1 MAQPPSHVL
10 VVADTHLTGGHLD
23 RMPPEVW
30 ELADRSDVVLH
41 AGDATD
47 QAVLDA
53 FAERAPV
60 HAVLGNN
67 DDGLH
72 GVLPTELQL
81 ELGGVAVAMV
91 HDAGPAAG
99 RARRMRRRFPEAE
112 IVVFGHSHQ
121 PMSDASDDELL
132 LFNPGSPTQRR
143 RQPVHTVGWLEL
155 RGGVIAT
162 ADIVEVGPLADRFAP
177 VLQPGRGA
185 PG

>member
-1 MAQPPSHVL
+1 MTSGGVRVL
-10 VVADTHLTGGHLD
+10 VVADTHLAGSNLD

-30 ELADRSDVVLH
+30 DLADRADVVLH
-41 AGDATD
+41 AGDITD
-47 QAVLDA
+47 PSVLDA
-53 FAERAPV
+53 FVERAPL

-67 DDGLH
+67 DQTMH
-72 GVLPTELQL
+72 GQLPTELRL
-81 ELGGVAVAMV
+81 ELGGVALAMV

-99 RARRMRRRFPEAE
+99 RARRMRRRFPEAQV
-112 IVVFGHSHQ
+112 VVFGHSHQ
-121 PMSDASDDELL
+121 PMSTATDEHLL

-177 VLQPGRGA
+177 ALSPGRGA